1 MKYLTTLAL
10 LLSLSAFARPGVEKS
25 LKNGAS
31 INGPATLG
39 TVTDVEQATSMQSS
53 NTDPST
59 EGGNQNLER
68 GNTSANPIPD
78 DTTLRGDIKR
88 GPYKDEDNKESQ
100 EATEEE
106 IDYRAVPKNQ

>member
-10 LLSLSAFARPGVEKS
+10 VLSLSAFARPGVEKS
-25 LKNGAS
+25 LKNGAI
-31 INGPATLG
+31 INDP
-39 TVTDVEQATSMQSS
+39 ATSMQSS
-53 NTDPST
+53 KTDPST
-59 EGGNQNLER
+59 EGGNLNLER

-88 GPYKDEDNKESQ
+88 GPYRDEFNKESQ